1 MHLKNWFLGLCLI
14 VLVVGECFLFSA
26 NQQKSHALAQARAS
40 QQDASQARTELEQL
54 KFSNAA
60 QNLDDSRLRS
70 ENQSLSKKLLQM
82 QTDNGQLQ
90 KANQQ
95 LSQELDATS
104 ASAQQQQEQLQQIA
118 AENQARA
125 AQQSDA
131 DAERNQC
138 INNLRQ
144 IDAAKQE
151 WALEKGKTQD
161 YVPTEQDI
169 IEI

>member
-1 MHLKNWFLGLCLI
+1 L
-14 VLVVGECFLFSA
+14 
-26 NQQKSHALAQARAS
+26 
-40 QQDASQARTELEQL
+40 
-54 KFSNAA
+54 
-60 QNLDDSRLRS
+60 QN
-70 ENQSLSKKLLQM
+70 
-82 QTDNGQLQ
+82 DNGRLQ

-95 LSQELDATS
+95 LSQQLDATS

-144 IDAAKQE
+144 IDAAKNQ
-151 WALEKGKTQD
+151 WALELNKPNGA
-161 YVPTEQDI
+161 VPTEQDI
-169 IEI
+169 SPYIKLDANGNIPKCPSGGIYTIGAIGEAPSCSVHGTFAP